1 MPDWVAV
8 TLYFNDSETAEKV
21 YNENQKDGHFSFEA
35 IIPYPTSPEGLD
47 PKYLAENAKH
57 IIPPE
62 ECPFLN
68 WYKWC
73 CDKWGTK
80 WPCFLN
86 PTGEREED
94 AALNGNTIAF
104 YTAWAPPVGIIKK
117 LSEKYHTKIICAWQ
131 DDGNLFTNIDEYTPG
146 AEPVPYFTEL

>member
-8 TLYFNDSETAEKV
+8 TLYFINSETAKKV

-35 IIPYPTSPEGLD
+35 IFPRPESP
-47 PKYLAENAKH
+47 K
-57 IIPPE
+57 
-62 ECPFLN
+62 PFQD
-68 WYKWC
+68 WHMWHCYY
-73 CDKWGTK
+73 WGTK

-86 PTGEREED
+86 PTGEREES

-117 LSEKYHTKIICAWQ
+117 LSEKYHTKIICAWL

-146 AEPVPYFTEL
+146 AEPVSYYTQF

>member
-8 TLYFNDSETAEKV
+8 TLYFINSETAEKV

-35 IIPYPTSPEGLD
+35 IIPYPESPEGLD
-47 PKYLAENAKH
+47 PKYLAENDKH

-68 WYKWC
+68 WYEWC
-73 CDKWGTK
+73 IDNWGTK
-80 WPCFLN
+80 WDCKLCPYEN
-86 PTGEREED
+86 NEET
-94 AALNGNTIAF
+94 AELRGNTILF
-104 YTAWAPPVGIIKK
+104 NTAWAPPVAIIKK
-117 LSEKYHTKIICAWQ
+117 LSEKYHTRIVCAWQ
-131 DDGNLFTNIDEYTPG
+131 DEAEQDIHIDEYTPG